1 MLFVPGDSERKLAK
15 ASGAGADAL
24 ILDLEDSVAASEK
37 ERARGMTAEA
47 VRDEARDWRLFV
59 RVNPFD
65 TGLTM
70 ADLAA
75 VVRPGLD
82 GVMLPKAEGARDV
95 ERLGHCLDALEA
107 RAGMA
112 AGSVR
117 IALVATETPA
127 AVFALGSYVPH
138 PRLAALS
145 WGAEDLS
152 AALGASG
159 NREESGGWTAPYG
172 QVRTLALLAA
182 RAAGAAPVD
191 TLMADFRNLD
201 ALADDCRI
209 SRRDGF
215 TGRLAIHPDQVA
227 IINAG
232 YAPTADE
239 LEHAR
244 AVVAAFEASPGMGTV
259 GIGGKMYDL
268 PHLKAARGVLERAG

>member
-15 ASGAGADAL
+15 AAGVGADAL

-47 VRDEARDWRLFV
+47 VREGSRDWRLFV

-65 TGLTM
+65 TGLTV

-82 GVMLPKAEGARDV
+82 GVMLPKAEGACDV

-107 RAGMA
+107 RAGME

-127 AVFALGSYVPH
+127 AVFALGTYVPH

-159 NREESGGWTAPYG
+159 NREEGGGWTAPYG
-172 QVRTLALLAA
+172 QVRTLALMAA

-201 ALADDCRI
+201 ALAEDCRV

-227 IINAG
+227 VINAG
-232 YAPTADE
+232 YAPTPE
-239 LEHAR
+239 EVEHAR
-244 AVVAAFEASPGMGTV
+244 AVVAAFEASPGVGTV